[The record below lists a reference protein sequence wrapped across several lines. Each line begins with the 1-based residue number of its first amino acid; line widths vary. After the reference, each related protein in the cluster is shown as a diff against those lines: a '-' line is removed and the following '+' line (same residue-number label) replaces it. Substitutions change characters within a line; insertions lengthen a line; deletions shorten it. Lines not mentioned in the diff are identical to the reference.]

1 MEIRQSRKRTELAC
15 WAGLAGIVMT
25 MSLLPCATYA
35 QVGTSVI
42 RVAPTGTDSPDCG
55 SVGSPCATLQFAVD
69 EFPDEGSG
77 MILVAAGTYTSSDGQ
92 VVRVTLGKN
101 LDILGGYSSDFNT
114 RDPDTNLVTLDGQ
127 STTRCVLVD
136 PTPTLQDP
144 ELLLDG
150 VTLRNG
156 DAAPDQGILDAF
168 GGGLS
173 IFQGTLTLSNVRL
186 IDNTASGLA
195 ASSGLPGNG
204 GGGGLSIRQ
213 STAVLTD
220 VEITDNTA
228 EGGSGSGSA
237 VRGGLAV
244 GGGVFAFE
252 STLTLVRVAASG
264 NIARAGNAPNSFGS
278 DGGGQLADGL
288 GGFMAAIRTGGSVAA
303 LTASGNEARGGQGS
317 NSGGLGLGGALF
329 IEDAPE
335 TVTIRTSTL
344 SGNMAIGA
352 TSTANRGGLGGGG
365 AIFATD
371 SLVSLDAVSLLDN
384 LAQGGVGAIL
394 GGDGGGGGLYMDS
407 VLAQPAGVDATNV
420 IVGRN
425 TVTAGSGPTPGFA
438 FGGGIFAQAP
448 PGGASNDLTLTHATL
463 AANVVSN
470 ATFNQGAAFFV
481 SASATALSD
490 FSIITDHTT
499 PMSMDDRGEAVLAI
513 GNVTLDHTLW
523 NNNTLNF
530 FSPGGTF
537 VDNSPMTGAP
547 DYVAPVANPP
557 DYHILGTSAAID
569 VATGSTTPTDI
580 DGGNRPFG
588 ASSDLGAD
596 EFGVPE
602 PQSWLQQTA
611 MLLTLVF
618 VARNRRH
625 GRTRAHSS

>member
-1 MEIRQSRKRTELAC
+1 MEIRQSRKRTELAR

-335 TVTIRTSTL
+335 TETIRTSTL
-344 SGNMAIGA
+344 SANMAIGA

-490 FSIITDHTT
+490 FGIITDHTT